1 VVKRVHHLELDHQ
14 LNVYLYCLDNS
25 FEASGPFLEVQRI
38 AQNMFS
44 AYRFLVTMYVSF
56 IVVQSFLSSHHR
68 WQSHQR
74 RLERNGFSVEFLIDS
89 GNSRSI
95 GRPKRKSTS
104 DIVKLKSSLS
114 SDITPPLSS
123 QGINA
128 GNYSAFLDFD
138 GETHVNN
145 LIHRTTELVS
155 FGGLLNGMGSLD
167 TFLEVL

>member
-1 VVKRVHHLELDHQ
+1 
-14 LNVYLYCLDNS
+14 
-25 FEASGPFLEVQRI
+25 
-38 AQNMFS
+38 
-44 AYRFLVTMYVSF
+44 VTMYVSF
-56 IVVQSFLSSHHR
+56 VVVQSFLSSHHR

-74 RLERNGFSVEFLIDS
+74 RLEKNGFSVEFLIDS

-104 DIVKLKSSLS
+104 YKVKLKSSLS

-138 GETHVNN
+138 GETNVNSSIY
-145 LIHRTTELVS
+145 LINELVS
-155 FGGLLNGMGSLD
+155 LGGLLTGMGSLD
-167 TFLEVL
+167 TFSILCLSSSPLV